1 MLIIYVIMLINI
13 VPERNEKFFERYF
26 SISISGN
33 YLFLACLRLEA
44 NCELNYTPFGLIGA
58 FAPI

>member
-1 MLIIYVIMLINI
+1 MLINI
-13 VPERNEKFFERYF
+13 VPERNEKFFKRYF